1 MSNMNLLVVILKHED
16 LVSEICKE
24 LVEEGIHGGTI
35 VDGTG
40 MASVVEKM
48 DDLPIFGM
56 LRSIL
61 ADDDDH
67 EVVKMMFFVVDD
79 EEMKKARKTIN
90 DVIGS
95 SIRRKSAMS
104 NPLARCSSVAI
115 SSSTVLTDTDR
126 QTLASMEVFCFHCS
140 VATRSGI
147 STTSRCAS
155 IRTAFSLKQP
165 FFPPVASHKPSGIK

>member
-61 ADDDDH
+61 ADDD
-67 EVVKMMFFVVDD
+67 ELSESPSETELSESVCPVSTSALSS
-79 EEMKKARKTIN
+79 ARL
-90 DVIGS
+90 
-95 SIRRKSAMS
+95 M
-104 NPLARCSSVAI
+104 C
-115 SSSTVLTDTDR
+115 TVR
-126 QTLASMEVFCFHCS
+126 LASCTE
-140 VATRSGI
+140 I
-147 STTSRCAS
+147 
-155 IRTAFSLKQP
+155 IPL
-165 FFPPVASHKPSGIK
+165 

>member
-90 DVIGS
+90 DVIGLDKPNTG
-95 SIRRKSAMS
+95 IRYRNVYTQEDEDKRREFTAVIK
-104 NPLARCSSVAI
+104 R
-115 SSSTVLTDTDR
+115 SSSG
-126 QTLASMEVFCFHCS
+126 S
-140 VATRSGI
+140 
-147 STTSRCAS
+147 
-155 IRTAFSLKQP
+155 
-165 FFPPVASHKPSGIK
+165 

>member
-90 DVIGS
+90 DVIGLDKPNTG
-95 SIRRKSAMS
+95 IM
-104 NPLARCSSVAI
+104 
-115 SSSTVLTDTDR
+115 
-126 QTLASMEVFCFHCS
+126 FC
-140 VATRSGI
+140 TSGI
-147 STTSRCAS
+147 ICGRLGCVIMDLNILTYFGNHAAGS
-155 IRTAFSLKQP
+155 IDC
-165 FFPPVASHKPSGIK
+165 G

>member
-90 DVIGS
+90 DVIGLDKPNTGIMFALPVHLWKAWVRNHGFEYINVFGNHAAGS
-95 SIRRKSAMS
+95 
-104 NPLARCSSVAI
+104 
-115 SSSTVLTDTDR
+115 TDR
-126 QTLASMEVFCFHCS
+126 
-140 VATRSGI
+140 G
-147 STTSRCAS
+147 
-155 IRTAFSLKQP
+155 
-165 FFPPVASHKPSGIK
+165 

>member
-1 MSNMNLLVVILKHED
+1 MEDREMSNMNLLVVILKHED

-24 LVEEGIHGGTI
+24 LVEEGIHGGT
-35 VDGTG
+35 
-40 MASVVEKM
+40 SVVEKM

-90 DVIGS
+90 DVIGLD
-95 SIRRKSAMS
+95 KP
-104 NPLARCSSVAI
+104 N
-115 SSSTVLTDTDR
+115 T
-126 QTLASMEVFCFHCS
+126 
-140 VATRSGI
+140 GI
-147 STTSRCAS
+147 MFA
-155 IRTAFSLKQP
+155 L
-165 FFPPVASHKPSGIK
+165 PVSFVEGLGA